1 MRKIELSTWES
12 VPQKLESLKRSFEII
27 YEVRLETDSLD
38 IELDRLYPTEDFLEN
53 DKLALVF
60 LKVVTEGYDAPIIAV
75 ERGTDYFVL
84 DGHHRSYIY
93 RKLMKKT
100 IKAEILRFPHGAKY
114 RDVPR
119 SSLED
124 LPIREV
130 APIDNLILQAWGRIL
145 KILKQYE
152 ALYHIPFYMKKKQVA
167 LKDLSPTQPEVLKT
181 QIEAISRLLVPI
193 ACIEYDE
200 KYYVLDGHARCL
212 RAKQLALKSIQT
224 IVLLPLMHV
233 DFGIVKTAKEMKLE
247 SLQDV
252 AVID

>member
-1 MRKIELSTWES
+1 
-12 VPQKLESLKRSFEII
+12 
-27 YEVRLETDSLD
+27 
-38 IELDRLYPTEDFLEN
+38 
-53 DKLALVF
+53 
-60 LKVVTEGYDAPIIAV
+60 
-75 ERGTDYFVL
+75 
-84 DGHHRSYIY
+84 
-93 RKLMKKT
+93 MKKT

-167 LKDLSPTQPEVLKT
+167 LKDLSPTQPEVLKS

-193 ACIEYDE
+193 ACIEYDG

-224 IVLLPLMHV
+224 IVLLPPMHV

-247 SLQDV
+247 SLQDI
-252 AVID
+252 AIID